1 MAQFNSLTF
10 GTISG
15 RHGSAVATTTKNGKS
30 FLRVY
35 RKPKDAKTEKQVA
48 HRNKFSFAIA
58 SLSSMREIF
67 KNSFK
72 NKGGY
77 NYGFAKA
84 MSSNVITGDAPNFEI
99 DYSKLLFSEG
109 SVTAGHG
116 LVISKTASDSVKV
129 DWNNSNISTKVD
141 GGAKAN
147 EIANLVVFNETLRE
161 SLYMRDAAERIEGT
175 AELEYPDYWA
185 GSKVHC
191 WIYFSRA
198 NSTMNSVSQYAG
210 ELML

>member
-72 NKGGY
+72 IIKFIPFHLQRY
-77 NYGFAKA
+77 
-84 MSSNVITGDAPNFEI
+84 
-99 DYSKLLFSEG
+99 
-109 SVTAGHG
+109 
-116 LVISKTASDSVKV
+116 
-129 DWNNSNISTKVD
+129 
-141 GGAKAN
+141 
-147 EIANLVVFNETLRE
+147 
-161 SLYMRDAAERIEGT
+161 
-175 AELEYPDYWA
+175 
-185 GSKVHC
+185 
-191 WIYFSRA
+191 
-198 NSTMNSVSQYAG
+198 Q
-210 ELML
+210 